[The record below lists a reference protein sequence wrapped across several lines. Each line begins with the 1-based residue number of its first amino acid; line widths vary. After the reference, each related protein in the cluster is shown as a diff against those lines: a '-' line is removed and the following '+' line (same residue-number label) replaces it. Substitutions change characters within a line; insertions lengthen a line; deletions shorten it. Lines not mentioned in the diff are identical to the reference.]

1 MKQYSKSW
9 NSRVEAEPTNTWAR
23 LSNPMSLKIQ
33 EETKSAIF
41 IAASLE
47 FSRSPKEKE
56 MKGHK
61 GSLYYKIEVNGEPLV
76 QYHVPN
82 PRGTNNAVGVNLHGQ
97 TEIPAGENTIEV
109 FYKISKN
116 GSWDLMQNQS
126 QRQLSVLAFPT
137 E

>member
-126 QRQLSVLAFPT
+126 QRQLSVLAFPA

>member
-9 NSRVEAEPTNTWAR
+9 NCRVEAEPTNTWAR
-23 LSNPMSLKIQ
+23 LSNPMSLKVN
-33 EETKSAIF
+33 EDKKSAIF

-47 FSRSPKEKE
+47 FSRSAKEKE
-56 MKGHK
+56 LRGHK
-61 GSLYYKIEVNGEPLV
+61 GSLYYKIEVNGVPLI

-82 PRGTNNAVGVNLHGQ
+82 PRGTNKAVGVNLHGE
-97 TEIPAGENTIEV
+97 TKIPAGENTIEV
-109 FYKISKN
+109 FYKMSKN

-126 QRQLSVLAFPT
+126 QRQLSVMAFPT

>member
-23 LSNPMSLKIQ
+23 LSHPMCLKIN
-33 EETKSAIF
+33 EKTKSAIF

-47 FSRSPKEKE
+47 FSGSSKGKGL
-56 MKGHK
+56 KGHK

-82 PRGTNNAVGVNLHGQ
+82 PRGTNRAVGVNLHGK
-97 TEIPAGENTIEV
+97 TEIPAGEHTIEV
-109 FYKISKN
+109 FYKMSKN

-126 QRQLSVLAFPT
+126 QRKISVMAFPA